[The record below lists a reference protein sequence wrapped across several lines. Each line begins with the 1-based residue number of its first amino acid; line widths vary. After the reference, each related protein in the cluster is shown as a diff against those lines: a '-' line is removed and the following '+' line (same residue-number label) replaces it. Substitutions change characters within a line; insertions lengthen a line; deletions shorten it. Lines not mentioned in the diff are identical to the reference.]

1 MKKITVEVTDDVVTL
16 IQEEN
21 IIENQINMS
30 KLNFEFDE
38 SWAKYNKYVVFQDE
52 KTNRYKVSIIDNE
65 AIVPSSLS
73 NGFVSFQ
80 IYGDIIVD
88 GVIQERKPSLVSGI
102 VITESLKNDGVE
114 IEVPTPDEW
123 DIYIN
128 QIQDIVNT
136 IITEEK
142 ERAEAEDGRVNAET
156 KREEYI
162 SNLKRDVSSG
172 NLDGATFIP
181 SVDKDGNLS
190 WKNNKKLENPEI
202 INIKG
207 PKGDCNFATFEVNF
221 KTGQLEM
228 TKGDNLE
235 NIEFAIVNG
244 NLEVEING

>member
-1 MKKITVEVTDDVVTL
+1 MKKITVEVIDDVVTL

-128 QIQDIVNT
+128 QIQNIVNT
-136 IITEEK
+136 ITTEEK
-142 ERAEAEDGRVNAET
+142 ERAKAEDERVSAET

-162 SNLKRDVSSG
+162 SNLKKDVSSG
-172 NLDGATFIP
+172 KLDGATYIP
-181 SVDKDGNLS
+181 SVDEDGNLS
-190 WKNNKKLENPEI
+190 WKNNKKLDNPEVV
-202 INIKG
+202 NIKG

>member
-1 MKKITVEVTDDVVTL
+1 M
-16 IQEEN
+16 
-21 IIENQINMS
+21 
-30 KLNFEFDE
+30 
-38 SWAKYNKYVVFQDE
+38 
-52 KTNRYKVSIIDNE
+52 
-65 AIVPSSLS
+65 PSSLS

-128 QIQDIVNT
+128 QIQNIVNT
-136 IITEEK
+136 ITTEEK
-142 ERAEAEDGRVNAET
+142 ERAKAEDERVSAET

-162 SNLKRDVSSG
+162 SNLKKDVSSG
-172 NLDGATFIP
+172 NLDGATYIP
-181 SVDKDGNLS
+181 SVDEDGNLS
-190 WKNNKKLENPEI
+190 WENNKKLDNPEVV
-202 INIKG
+202 NIKG

>member
-156 KREEYI
+156 KR
-162 SNLKRDVSSG
+162 
-172 NLDGATFIP
+172 
-181 SVDKDGNLS
+181 
-190 WKNNKKLENPEI
+190 
-202 INIKG
+202 
-207 PKGDCNFATFEVNF
+207 
-221 KTGQLEM
+221 
-228 TKGDNLE
+228 
-235 NIEFAIVNG
+235 
-244 NLEVEING
+244 